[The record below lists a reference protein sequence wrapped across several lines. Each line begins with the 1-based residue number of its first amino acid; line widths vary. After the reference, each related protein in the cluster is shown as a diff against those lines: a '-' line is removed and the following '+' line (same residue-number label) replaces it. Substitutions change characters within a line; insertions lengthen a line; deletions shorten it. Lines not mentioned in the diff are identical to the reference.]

1 MRVQVNV
8 SDDLVKEL
16 DEYATLVGISRSAL
30 CAYFIGQGMYG
41 IKKGF
46 EIGAEVIKKN
56 EKK

>member
-16 DEYATLVGISRSAL
+16 DEYATSVGISRSAL

-46 EIGAEVIKKN
+46 EIGTEIIAKS